1 MGVLNLALVIIQS
14 CMQRAGRYAA
24 NKRGEII
31 VTPKMK
37 WQKKME
43 NYTVCEGDILLVK
56 KKIWTHCTA
65 NRVSRIVIFC
75 TSWNVKTFS
84 LIMVWYTYSW
94 VLKGNCKPHIYN
106 ITVKFPANSFSFR
119 PSISPF
125 KCEDKEDSHKYSC
138 NDIPSWVDNFMV

>member
-43 NYTVCEGDILLVK
+43 NYTVCEGGILLVK
-56 KKIWTHCTA
+56 KK
-65 NRVSRIVIFC
+65 FG
-75 TSWNVKTFS
+75 
-84 LIMVWYTYSW
+84 LIALQTEFLGLSYFVPPGM
-94 VLKGNCKPHIYN
+94 L
-106 ITVKFPANSFSFR
+106 R
-119 PSISPF
+119 L
-125 KCEDKEDSHKYSC
+125 SH
-138 NDIPSWVDNFMV
+138 